1 MESRRACSRKPCKQQ
16 FWKTFCLAYFKFG
29 AAFRPSSLSLEDTHQ
44 LRQFSLF
51 GKLFVDDDICR
62 SSFLHLFDV
71 QLVVRDILGD
81 IVMSFS
87 KLTDYPTLVAHRSV
101 KLQIWGKMLIV
112 KTRICMTARNSIQHP
127 SKRYTADTS
136 FGGGGGLVHH
146 QLPWSFTRQ
155 PQQNSHIIV
164 SHNLQPS
171 QKPPKLPRLR
181 PIPQSLRRHLLRPQ
195 THPIPPVPPL
205 IVKPHITPQQGRQTR
220 PRSAKRSNRHQRGHV
235 LGLIARTKHI
245 TTDQP
250 HEIRQRHPGTRQQH
264 AAALIRH
271 IVVVPGAQ
279 QDGRR
284 GRAPGHHEG
293 GEVGEADLRLDVV
306 DGGVDDEA
314 GEC

>member
-136 FGGGGGLVHH
+136 FGGGGGGGGVSFYIIGSFCSSKQVTGVNAAPHVRSMVMIIVISTFDNE
-146 QLPWSFTRQ
+146 SFTRSHRVTN
-155 PQQNSHIIV
+155 PQ
-164 SHNLQPS
+164 
-171 QKPPKLPRLR
+171 
-181 PIPQSLRRHLLRPQ
+181 
-195 THPIPPVPPL
+195 
-205 IVKPHITPQQGRQTR
+205 
-220 PRSAKRSNRHQRGHV
+220 
-235 LGLIARTKHI
+235 
-245 TTDQP
+245 
-250 HEIRQRHPGTRQQH
+250 
-264 AAALIRH
+264 
-271 IVVVPGAQ
+271 
-279 QDGRR
+279 
-284 GRAPGHHEG
+284 
-293 GEVGEADLRLDVV
+293 
-306 DGGVDDEA
+306 
-314 GEC
+314 

>member
-16 FWKTFCLAYFKFG
+16 FWKTFRLAYFKFG

-136 FGGGGGLVHH
+136 FGGGGGWFITNSPGRSHDNRNKIVISSYLITFSHH
-146 QLPWSFTRQ
+146 KNHR
-155 PQQNSHIIV
+155 NS
-164 SHNLQPS
+164 LAFGPS
-171 QKPPKLPRLR
+171 RSLSVGTSCARKRTP
-181 PIPQSLRRHLLRPQ
+181 SLRF
-195 THPIPPVPPL
+195 
-205 IVKPHITPQQGRQTR
+205 
-220 PRSAKRSNRHQRGHV
+220 
-235 LGLIARTKHI
+235 
-245 TTDQP
+245 
-250 HEIRQRHPGTRQQH
+250 
-264 AAALIRH
+264 
-271 IVVVPGAQ
+271 
-279 QDGRR
+279 
-284 GRAPGHHEG
+284 
-293 GEVGEADLRLDVV
+293 LRLLSNHI
-306 DGGVDDEA
+306 
-314 GEC
+314 